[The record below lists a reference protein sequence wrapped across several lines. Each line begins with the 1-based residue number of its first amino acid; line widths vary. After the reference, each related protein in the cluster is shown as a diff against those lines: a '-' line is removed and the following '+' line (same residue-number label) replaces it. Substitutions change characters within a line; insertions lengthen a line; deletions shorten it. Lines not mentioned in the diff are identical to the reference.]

1 MDMQVAERNGLAA
14 GTPDLRSVGP
24 LAFGP
29 DGVLFVADNVSAT
42 IFAIA
47 VDDGGGGGEGGA
59 GPIEIDNVDTRLA
72 ALLGCSR
79 DDVVIRDLAVHP
91 VSRAAY
97 LSVMRGH
104 GADAIP
110 LLVRAAPDG
119 SLTEVSLSK
128 VPFAKIAVEDAPAA
142 DDARQVIRVAEGTEP
157 AEELDI
163 RGIKLRI
170 VRDSMRAVTVTDLA
184 YADGVLLVAG
194 ASNEEFTSRLRRI
207 PFPFGAAPRSNSL
220 EIFHV
225 SHGRYETEAP
235 IRNLVPY
242 GGSTS
247 VLASYTCTP
256 VVHFSL
262 TEAASGTHV
271 EGRTVADLGAMN
283 TPLDMVSY
291 RHGGEEYLLVAN
303 SRYPLLKLACS
314 DIDNQAALTQPRE
327 PVGVPRRPLPQEGVS
342 RMATRDADQVLML
355 QRDPAGALH
364 LRSYAGAE
372 L

>member
-1 MDMQVAERNGLAA
+1 MDMQVAEKHGLAT

-29 DGVLFVADNVSAT
+29 DGALFVADNVSAS

-47 VDDGGGGGEGGA
+47 VGDDGDADTGST
-59 GPIEIDNVDTRLA
+59 EIDHLDTRLA
-72 ALLGCSR
+72 AQLGCSR
-79 DDVVIRDLAVHP
+79 DDLVIRDLAVHP
-91 VSRAAY
+91 VSGAAY

-110 LLVRAAPDG
+110 LLVRAGGDG
-119 SLTEVSLSK
+119 SLTEVPLSD
-128 VPFAKIAVEDAPAA
+128 VPFARTAVEDAPSA
-142 DDARQVIRVAEGTEP
+142 DDTRQVMRLAEGREP
-157 AEELDI
+157 AEELDA
-163 RGIKLRI
+163 RGVKLRI
-170 VRDSMRAVTVTDLA
+170 VRQPLRAVTVTDLA
-184 YADGVLLVAG
+184 YVDGVLLVAG
-194 ASNEEFTSRLRRI
+194 ASNEEFASCLRRI

-225 SHGRYETEAP
+225 SHGRYETDAP

-262 TEAASGTHV
+262 AAAAAGTQV
-271 EGRTVADLGAMN
+271 KGKTVAELGAMN
-283 TPLDMVSY
+283 TPVDMVSY
-291 RHGGEEYLLVAN
+291 RQGGQEYLLVAN
-303 SRYPLLKLACS
+303 SRHPLLKLACS
-314 DIDNQAALTQPRE
+314 DIDDQAALTDPTE
-327 PVGVPRRPLPQEGVS
+327 PVGVPRQALPQEGVT
-342 RMATRDADQVLML
+342 RMATRGSDQVVML
-355 QRDPAGALH
+355 QRDAAGDLH
-364 LRSYAGAE
+364 LRAYAAAE